1 VISVSVDKNQNTG
14 MVYPPDIYKSVISV
28 FLKKFLKKMAL

>member
-1 VISVSVDKNQNTG
+1 

-28 FLKKFLKKMAL
+28 FLKKFLKKMALWAVVVDYLK